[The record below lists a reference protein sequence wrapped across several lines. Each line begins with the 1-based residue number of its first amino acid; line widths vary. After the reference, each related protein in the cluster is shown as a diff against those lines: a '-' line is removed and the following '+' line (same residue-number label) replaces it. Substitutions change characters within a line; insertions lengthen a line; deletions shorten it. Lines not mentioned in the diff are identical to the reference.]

1 MSADFVLTRLGL
13 FCWKASSGAAGEEG
27 MEVRSESLANLT
39 DFEEKLQLNQSTRNR
54 DQSLLATFLHPAGSW
69 YNFCSQQTQKVTKPQ
84 KWLSVA
90 KLSDQNSAVSQC
102 KMRGKERCRSHL
114 IPLECTRSSP
124 NLRCRLPKIK
134 HVPSQQPCFKI
145 PPKCLEIDEYL
156 KCRNLHLTRKASSST
171 VLGAGGLMSTIQSCK
186 QNMVNSKVQ
195 NLHPGIQNEFIPFLH

>member
-1 MSADFVLTRLGL
+1 MIQFL
-13 FCWKASSGAAGEEG
+13 FP
-27 MEVRSESLANLT
+27 VNSESHQAAKMT
-39 DFEEKLQLNQSTRNR
+39 
-54 DQSLLATFLHPAGSW
+54 
-69 YNFCSQQTQKVTKPQ
+69 
-84 KWLSVA
+84 LSGKA
-90 KLSDQNSAVSQC
+90 FRPKQRVSQC

-124 NLRCRLPKIK
+124 NLRCRLPKSK

-145 PPKCLEIDEYL
+145 PPKCLEINEYL

-195 NLHPGIQNEFIPFLH
+195 NLHPTTGIQNECIPSLH